1 MNKHQE
7 VRCGRRLST
16 SCHFVSVCVV
26 WNLAVARK
34 GLASVWAW
42 SLSRAIS
49 ISRTPVT
56 FRVLRWNYRKMRL
69 SSLFWLLALCA
80 QVWAGRDFYDILGVS
95 RSATTKQIKKAY
107 RKLAIQYHPDKNPGD
122 AEAEEKF
129 KDLGAAYEVLSDEE
143 QRKIYDEHGEEGL
156 KEHGRGGHNAGDV
169 FSQFFGGFGGGGF
182 HFNFGGG
189 GQQGGKPETPRGADV
204 VIDLEATLEE
214 MYEGE
219 FVEVTRSKPVPKKAP
234 GTRQCNCRTEM
245 RTQQMGPGQF
255 QMFQE
260 QVCDKCPNVK
270 MVNEEKKLEV
280 EIEAG
285 VHDGHEYRFVS
296 EGEPHIDGEPGDLIF
311 RIKELKH
318 KVFERRGDDLYT
330 NVTISLQEAL
340 NGFSFEISHLD
351 GHKVKLERTA
361 VTRHGLRIRKKGEGM
376 PNHENNRQVGAL
388 FITFDV
394 KFPEMSLTEEQK
406 KMITAVLEQ
415 EPVQRVYNGLQV

>member
-1 MNKHQE
+1 MKFASLLCFLLLSIE
-7 VRCGRRLST
+7 VFG
-16 SCHFVSVCVV
+16 
-26 WNLAVARK
+26 N
-34 GLASVWAW
+34 
-42 SLSRAIS
+42 
-49 ISRTPVT
+49 
-56 FRVLRWNYRKMRL
+56 
-69 SSLFWLLALCA
+69 
-80 QVWAGRDFYDILGVS
+80 RDFYEILGVD

-107 RKLAIQYHPDKNPGD
+107 RKLAIQYHPDKNPGNT
-122 AEAEEKF
+122 EAEEKF

-143 QRKIYDEHGEEGL
+143 QRKIYDERGEEGL
-156 KEHGRGGHNAGDV
+156 KEHGRGGNNPGDV
-169 FSQFFGGFGGGGF
+169 FSSFFGGFGGGGF
-182 HFNFGGG
+182 QFNFGG
-189 GQQGGKPETPRGADV
+189 GQQGGRDETPHGADV
-204 VIDLEATLEE
+204 VIDLEVTLEE

-219 FVEVTRSKPVPKKAP
+219 FVEVTRSKAVPKKAP

-245 RTQQMGPGQF
+245 RTQQLGPGQF

-260 QVCDKCPNVK
+260 QVCDKCPNIK
-270 MVNEEKKLEV
+270 MVNEEKRLEV

-285 VHDGHEYRFVS
+285 VHDGHEYRFVA

-311 RIKELKH
+311 KVKELKH

-340 NGFSFEISHLD
+340 NGFSFDITHLD

-376 PNHENNRQVGAL
+376 PNHDNNRQMGAL

-406 KMITAVLEQ
+406 ATIASVLEQ
-415 EPVQRVYNGLQV
+415 KPEQKVYNGLQMAGSL